1 MKRLLL
7 AGAIDSASQ
16 RLIQQLSENPQ
27 LAVTVYTAS
36 QVDLPDTVT
45 ALTEEVLDEGGLSA
59 AMLDQDL
66 VVALV
71 PTIHLAQTAQTLAT
85 AVRAT
90 GNPQLLIT
98 KTDDIDDLPLAERQ
112 ARQTLMAA
120 GVAFDLV
127 EGLGS
132 VGSLLGIQPTSAP
145 VFGPDEVGPLER
157 FAE

>member
-7 AGAIDSASQ
+7 VGAIDSASQ
-16 RLIQQLSENPQ
+16 TLIHQLSQDDQ
-27 LAVTVYTAS
+27 LALTVYTAS
-36 QVDLPDTVT
+36 AVDLPATVT
-45 ALTEEVLDEGGLSA
+45 ALTEETLDEGGLSA

-66 VVALV
+66 VLALV
-71 PTIHLAQTAQTLAT
+71 PTIHLAQTALTLAT

-90 GNPQLLIT
+90 GNPQLIIS

-112 ARQTLMAA
+112 ARQTLMGA

-132 VGSLLGIQPTSAP
+132 VSGLLGIRPTSAP

-157 FAE
+157 FAG

>member
-16 RLIQQLSENPQ
+16 LLIQQLSHNPE
-27 LAVTVYTAS
+27 LDLTVYTSSA
-36 QVDLPDTVT
+36 VTLPATVT

-71 PTIHLAQTAQTLAT
+71 PTIHLAQTAVTLAT
-85 AVRAT
+85 AVRAA
-90 GNPQLLIT
+90 GNPQLIIG

-112 ARQTLMAA
+112 ARQTLLAA

-132 VGSLLGIQPTSAP
+132 VDSLLGVAPTETQ

-157 FAE
+157 FAG

>member
-7 AGAIDSASQ
+7 VGAIDSASQ
-16 RLIQQLSENPQ
+16 TLIHQLSQDHQ
-27 LAVTVYTAS
+27 LALTVYTAS
-36 QVDLPDTVT
+36 AVDLPATVT
-45 ALTEEVLDEGGLSA
+45 ALTEETLDEGGLSA

-71 PTIHLAQTAQTLAT
+71 PTIHLAQTALTLAT

-90 GNPQLLIT
+90 GNPQLIIS

-112 ARQTLMAA
+112 ARQTLMGA

-132 VGSLLGIQPTSAP
+132 VSGLLGIQPTSAP

-157 FAE
+157 FAG

>member
-7 AGAIDSASQ
+7 VGAIDSASQ
-16 RLIQQLSENPQ
+16 TLIHQLSQDDQ
-27 LAVTVYTAS
+27 LALTVYTAS
-36 QVDLPDTVT
+36 AVDLPATVT
-45 ALTEEVLDEGGLSA
+45 ALTEETLDEGGLSA

-71 PTIHLAQTAQTLAT
+71 PTIHLAQTALTLAT

-90 GNPQLLIT
+90 GNPQLIIS

-112 ARQTLMAA
+112 ARQTLMGA
-120 GVAFDLV
+120 GVVFDLV

-132 VGSLLGIQPTSAP
+132 VGSLLGIRPTSAP

-157 FAE
+157 FAG